1 MNRSLPKLAA
11 YAVALLSLSV
21 VTGAM
26 YTSWMLASLAKARAS
41 ISDVPAPDALYLH
54 ALLMLPLFFLI
65 GLLLGVMGTA
75 ITLEHPVTAS
85 GEKTEDALPTAKRGN
100 A

>member
-1 MNRSLPKLAA
+1 MNRSLPRLAA

-26 YTSWMLASLAKARAS
+26 YTSWMLAG
-41 ISDVPAPDALYLH
+41 DVPAPDALYLH

-85 GEKTEDALPTAKRGN
+85 GEKAEDALPTAKRGN